1 MTGTLE
7 VHGGCDAD
15 HCAGRATN
23 GVVFFGS
30 KEKGWPRK
38 LARCDSRLDRLPIQ
52 QVFYMEVILWRCV
65 VFVNRKDS
73 SRVRRVAED
82 AEGRGREESRR

>member
-1 MTGTLE
+1 MTGALE

-30 KEKGWPRK
+30 KEKGWPRNWCGAT
-38 LARCDSRLDRLPIQ
+38 LVWTGFLFSRRSYISVMMDKKR
-52 QVFYMEVILWRCV
+52 RCV
-65 VFVNRKDS
+65 NT
-73 SRVRRVAED
+73 
-82 AEGRGREESRR
+82 